1 MIAVVVLMA
10 AIMVLEVLLIWLLRN
25 LADDLWDFRL
35 YSDMQYGELLDTI
48 DDCLRKEDEI
58 FKTIKDWSE
67 KNG

>member
-10 AIMVLEVLLIWLLRN
+10 AIIVLEVLLIWLFRN
-25 LADDLWDFRL
+25 LADDLWDLRL

-58 FKTIKDWSE
+58 FKTIRDWSE
-67 KNG
+67 KK